1 MRTPY
6 DRDRE
11 AFVKRVEPDY
21 FDDRPEYHY
30 FHAVENRVEEILG
43 RMRAFHQTAPVSL
56 MGLARPRMAYTQASV
71 KPRRAFTMQIIDV
84 APNGAIGSHLGTFKA
99 SAGCHVLLLP
109 ASQHEFLSL
118 RASDRQIKDRM
129 LQDLAVE
136 TWLRNAGAI
145 KVSRPG
151 RLVQEIAREYKFDF
165 FTI

>member
-1 MRTPY
+1 
-6 DRDRE
+6 
-11 AFVKRVEPDY
+11 
-21 FDDRPEYHY
+21 
-30 FHAVENRVEEILG
+30 
-43 RMRAFHQTAPVSL
+43 
-56 MGLARPRMAYTQASV
+56 
-71 KPRRAFTMQIIDV
+71 MQVIDV

-118 RASDRQIKDRM
+118 RQSTRQIKDRM

-145 KVSRPG
+145 KVTRPG